1 MYHWNLC
8 GRAEGCPPATTA
20 CRNVTESR
28 LRQRKGARLF
38 LFNGGEGARFLC
50 ATQGVDMQSCGWRHR
65 RTSICVLMNALRL
78 LLQLITC
85 INQCWRCLSLHP
97 CFTQAA
103 EEDPPCSPHSRPLQ
117 QQQALPG
124 ARPHSRA
131 NTNVT
136 AAHGIATRGTAKCE
150 KLEQASK
157 TFRMSARTQ

>member
-1 MYHWNLC
+1 M
-8 GRAEGCPPATTA
+8 
-20 CRNVTESR
+20 TESR

-50 ATQGVDMQSCGWRHR
+50 ASQGVDMQSCGWRHR

-117 QQQALPG
+117 QQQALPRSAPTQQSQHKCHCG
-124 ARPHSRA
+124 TWHCNTRNSKVRKTRA
-131 NTNVT
+131 SKQNVQDVSTHAVT
-136 AAHGIATRGTAKCE
+136 AALRKVGGVP
-150 KLEQASK
+150 ASGLRH
-157 TFRMSARTQ
+157 RM